1 MNEDA
6 KRGQR
11 VAPAV
16 LGVLFLVATLGP
28 VLSGFDWYPNKSIDH
43 DAHHVPVVRAF
54 AETLPAVDL
63 SDYSSATT
71 PGMHLILAVAVRV
84 FGPSETM
91 LQVFSCLFGLL
102 LLMVAYRFAVKVA
115 SPWTAFACTLPLA
128 ASPYVL
134 GNAIWVMTDN
144 LSLAL
149 IGLSIGTSVFC
160 AATRGAA
167 IRSGIALVCS
177 VLVRQINIWVS
188 GVALLAFLFQWD
200 PVRRRLPFR
209 DPLQPGHRGLQ
220 PAVIFAIATV
230 VAAGVIAGFVM
241 LWGGLV
247 PPKFQVGGDGV
258 THAGGLNH
266 AVTPAAFTLLGIYAF
281 PATVLLLPYWAH
293 DRSVR
298 RLAIVGLLV
307 GLLAGVLLESAVGKE
322 HGRIGGVLWTAAG
335 LSPTV
340 LGRSSLIVAGSAF
353 GGATAGILFG
363 LLVAAGRARTAWLL
377 AAFAVSFLAAYTVN
391 SFAFQRYFDPPLLLA
406 LGWCLA
412 SLEFRETSGGRIGR
426 GQLRLAAAGVCSMQ
440 VVFSGIS
447 IYLMLGW
454 APD

>member
-1 MNEDA
+1 MT
-6 KRGQR
+6 K
-11 VAPAV
+11 PA
-16 LGVLFLVATLGP
+16 
-28 VLSGFDWYPNKSIDH
+28 
-43 DAHHVPVVRAF
+43 
-54 AETLPAVDL
+54 
-63 SDYSSATT
+63 
-71 PGMHLILAVAVRV
+71 M
-84 FGPSETM
+84 
-91 LQVFSCLFGLL
+91 
-102 LLMVAYRFAVKVA
+102 
-115 SPWTAFACTLPLA
+115 
-128 ASPYVL
+128 
-134 GNAIWVMTDN
+134 
-144 LSLAL
+144 
-149 IGLSIGTSVFC
+149 
-160 AATRGAA
+160 
-167 IRSGIALVCS
+167 
-177 VLVRQINIWVS
+177 
-188 GVALLAFLFQWD
+188 
-200 PVRRRLPFR
+200 
-209 DPLQPGHRGLQ
+209 
-220 PAVIFAIATV
+220 
-230 VAAGVIAGFVM
+230 
-241 LWGGLV
+241 
-247 PPKFQVGGDGV
+247 
-258 THAGGLNH
+258 
-266 AVTPAAFTLLGIYAF
+266 TPAAFTLLGIYAF

-340 LGRSSLIVAGSAF
+340 LGRSSLIVVGSAF